1 MDCNVLIVD
10 PEEEARDFFHESFS
24 NEGFSALLAEEV
36 NLHKALKFI
45 ETENL
50 HYLFLGPNLQ
60 PLDIKNFIKDTLVC
74 SKLPVI
80 VLLAKSNSHL
90 ESEFIK
96 EGITSTL
103 PYPLKSKALVES
115 ISIAKEKFYSKELK
129 SRKSSINSSDS
140 QVKKITTPEIG
151 TAHQLALVLSKLS
164 LRLGDFS
171 KLLASLPMETNI
183 KNESI
188 PLAVND
194 VINKVTKLRKNKE
207 DEDLNALLREIVKE

>member
-36 NLHKALKFI
+36 NLNRALRFI

-50 HYLFLGPNLQ
+50 HYLFLGPNLE
-60 PLDIKNFIKDTLVC
+60 PIDIKNFIKDTSVC

-80 VLLAKSNSHL
+80 VLLAKSNLHL

-103 PYPLKSKALVES
+103 SYPLKSKALVES
-115 ISIAKEKFYSKELK
+115 ISIAKEKFYASSLNTKNQNLSKSESLNKK
-129 SRKSSINSSDS
+129 SPIP
-140 QVKKITTPEIG
+140 QIG
-151 TAHQLALVLSKLS
+151 SAHQLALVLSKLS

-171 KLLASLPMETNI
+171 KLLSSLPMETNI

-207 DEDLNALLREIVKE
+207 NEDLDALLREIVKE